1 MEALK
6 LKIFDVLTEKIAVSE
21 FENWLYSSEYIN
33 QKIKADSLFFNV
45 ININYRE
52 AKSIKELKEITA
64 SIFTDEELLVVKL
77 LQNCIKIKN
86 AEASKNIKKSVVGII
101 SDFDYC
107 TDLNPFWEFYDVYCS
122 YNSYDYF
129 EDEYTSRKDIDIKL
143 KEIAISVITT
153 FESAKSIEESIEL
166 LKQIEENSTEQK
178 NNLNSTDSSLKNTVN
193 KEENTF
199 IQKIFAFFKKI

>member
-64 SIFTDEELLVVKL
+64 SIFTDEELLVVNL
-77 LQNCIKIKN
+77 LQGCKKIARSESFENFKN
-86 AEASKNIKKSVVGII
+86 HISNIV
-101 SDFDYC
+101 SDFDC
-107 TDLNPFWEFYDVYCS
+107 NTDFNSFWEFYEIYYGFDG
-122 YNSYDYF
+122 YDYCDY
-129 EDEYTSRKDIDIKL
+129 ENINTEQL
-143 KEIAISVITT
+143 GKEAKSLAISVITT

-166 LKQIEENSTEQK
+166 LK
-178 NNLNSTDSSLKNTVN
+178 
-193 KEENTF
+193 
-199 IQKIFAFFKKI
+199 

>member
-6 LKIFDVLTEKIAVSE
+6 LKIFDVLTEKIAVSQ

-107 TDLNPFWEFYDVYCS
+107 TELNPFWEFYDVY
-122 YNSYDYF
+122 NSYEYF
-129 EDEYTSRKDIDIKL
+129 EDEYTSEKDIDIKL
-143 KEIAISVITT
+143 KGIAISVITK

-193 KEENTF
+193 EKEYTF

>member
-107 TDLNPFWEFYDVYCS
+107 TELNPFWEFYDVY
-122 YNSYDYF
+122 NSYEYF
-129 EDEYTSRKDIDIKL
+129 EDEYTSEKDIDIKL
-143 KEIAISVITT
+143 KGIAISVITT

>member
-6 LKIFDVLTEKIAVSE
+6 LKIFDVLTEKIAVSQ

-33 QKIKADSLFFNV
+33 QKIKADSLFFNI

-101 SDFDYC
+101 SDFDYY
-107 TDLNPFWEFYDVYCS
+107 TELNPFWEFYDVY
-122 YNSYDYF
+122 NSYEYF
-129 EDEYTSRKDIDIKL
+129 EDEYTSEKDIDIKL
-143 KEIAISVITT
+143 KGIAISVITK

-193 KEENTF
+193 EKEYTF

>member
-64 SIFTDEELLVVKL
+64 SIFTDEELLVVNL

-86 AEASKNIKKSVVGII
+86 AEASKNIKKPVVGII

-143 KEIAISVITT
+143 KGIAISVITT